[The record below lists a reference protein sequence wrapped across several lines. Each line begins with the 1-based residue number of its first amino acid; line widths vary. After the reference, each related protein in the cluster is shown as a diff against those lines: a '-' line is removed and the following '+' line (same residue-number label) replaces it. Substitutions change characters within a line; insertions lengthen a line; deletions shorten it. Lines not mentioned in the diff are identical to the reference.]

1 MPLEY
6 SRDALAG
13 PLARL
18 ESVCDAIRVGRFHP
32 DETRSGRWAKDESK
46 AVGKRDGAQERA
58 QGCGLLATP
67 VANEIDALGES
78 LNVQDEQSPSA

>member
-13 PLARL
+13 PLALL
-18 ESVCDAIRVGRFHP
+18 ESVCNAIRVGRFHP

-46 AVGKRDGAQERA
+46 AVGKRDEAQERA

-67 VANEIDALGES
+67 VANEIDAIG
-78 LNVQDEQSPSA
+78 Q